1 MPRLKGSNN
10 RKTPIAA
17 APDANVEA
25 ISEEIEE
32 LTAALKAKKAELK
45 KALQAKAKAEKAAAA
60 KQAAEDKARL
70 LKAVAASGK
79 TVDEVLELLK

>member
-1 MPRLKGSNN
+1 MPRPKGSKN
-10 RKTPIAA
+10 RKTPVAA

-25 ISEEIEE
+25 ISKEIEE